1 MVFILFTRLPTGE
14 DSAFILLV
22 FSIVFILL
30 LHAVVLLGSQIPIA
44 LSNRRWARRTEG
56 ISISR
61 VWFLPLAQHLGTLI
75 LALLGLLGYFLVFS
89 MNTLRLIHGVYVNMS
104 PRMAVMVVGKVS
116 SGLLQPVCRTLQVLM
131 LAMTR
136 SIL

>member
-22 FSIVFILL
+22 FSIAFIFL
-30 LHAVVLLGSQIPIA
+30 LHAVVLLGSQIPIV

-61 VWFLPLAQHLGTLI
+61 VWFLPLSQHLGALI
-75 LALLGLLGYFLVFS
+75 LALLGLFGYFLVF
-89 MNTLRLIHGVYVNMS
+89 
-104 PRMAVMVVGKVS
+104 
-116 SGLLQPVCRTLQVLM
+116 Q
-131 LAMTR
+131 
-136 SIL
+136 